1 MNIFSGSF
9 FLYFISVKLLT
20 TMARWLASMNSEVVV
35 SGFCLME
42 GIFFSLLLRDSW
54 LKSARFFFSYGS
66 DQHSGSDED
75 RVNCTTNQAFLLH
88 FWYDLSGSDSEQGH
102 PVFLA
107 TENQSWFF
115 YWSVISENVTAIINV
130 SLAVNYIKINHS
142 DTFFFLIEYY
152 LIVRKLPNN

>member
-1 MNIFSGSF
+1 MYSGWMNIFSGSF

-20 TMARWLASMNSEVVV
+20 TMARWLASMNSEVAV

-42 GIFFSLLLRDSW
+42 GIFCSLLLRDSW

-66 DQHSGSDED
+66 DED
-75 RVNCTTNQAFLLH
+75 WVNCTTNQALLLH

-130 SLAVNYIKINHS
+130 SLAVNYIRI
-142 DTFFFLIEYY
+142 TTLILFFLIEYY